1 MPKVYSQ
8 ESMKGLL
15 NVKYY
20 KILKNKYEIS
30 DENTIDNLS
39 QSMILHKFHDK
50 NVIFTYPDNYDYS
63 GIVNLLYENL
73 SKQVFLN
80 YAEIKDF
87 EEGDRLKKINEKKSN
102 IYYID
107 KIKDNK
113 YYLKLEKDSS
123 LQIESTFD
131 KLKRNYAIITKD
143 KKGTRSSTIKR
154 FYDYFSDINTFT
166 NFTPKYF
173 SKKVVLIAKQ
183 SVWNNL
189 VNKDKIPS
197 IYLPNT
203 KDSKQTKCKSIDALE
218 DCICYVTPK
227 YEVCYEEILK
237 NNVGVD
243 TVVLCNSDIDS
254 IYQVIQDQ
262 HKYKFKLIILSNASV
277 DCNIDNALCWNWTA
291 EEIKLLNN
299 VADNRVDISIIE
311 DPILDTLIEHYEN
324 SLKYVSSL
332 DVPIVINNYSYYLK
346 LALNSIDSQ
355 KLEYLLMRLEN
366 NRELE
371 NNEGGYEDF
380 GDNNPKNAL
389 RNILIYLKNN
399 NKKSTIIEEITNK
412 KNKKRIL
419 VADKYDLDYLY
430 QKYSNDWVVSNK
442 ELKKYI
448 KDGKIKDNQ
457 LIFYT
462 FNGKKDLF
470 FLRSLE
476 NDIVLYLYDQEKELF
491 NNQLNKYKLLLEK
504 ELQSEDRYVLSG
516 IKYKP
521 IETIECNV
529 IESLDRLIQRLDELP
544 NTAYEEY
551 KNESDSIL
559 DDIEERMD
567 YKISLNNTSII
578 LESNE
583 AVYDSKGYLLKV
595 YKLRKGDNIRIYPKE
610 QLAENMLQVAIDIE
624 PEIFGK
630 IENDS
635 IRLHNII
642 KELYNKYND
651 KSRMYEMLRN
661 HGLRVL
667 LPTIDNYYHGY
678 SKFPMFDSDI
688 RAILRVAQIED
699 ENDIYLSIKRSKRLY
714 NSTMIALGRGIKQE
728 LQIFLTK
735 GIVGDLLQK
744 KHFTKETLQSFI
756 DKNMPLLK
764 VTDIEITNTN
774 EEL

>member
-1 MPKVYSQ
+1 MRA
-8 ESMKGLL
+8 LL
-15 NVKYY
+15 NLKYY
-20 KILKNKYEIS
+20 IELKNRYEIS
-30 DENTIDNLS
+30 DDDTIDNLS
-39 QSMILHKFHDK
+39 QSMILQKFHDK

-73 SKQVFLN
+73 SKQIFLK
-80 YAEIKDF
+80 YAEIKNF
-87 EEGDRLKKINEKKSN
+87 EEGDRLKKINEKKNN
-102 IYYID
+102 IYQID

-113 YYLKLEKDSS
+113 YYLKIEKDPS

-131 KLKRNYAIITKD
+131 KLKRNYAVITKG
-143 KKGTRSSTIKR
+143 KKGTRSSTITK
-154 FYDYFSDINTFT
+154 FYDYFSDVNAFT
-166 NFTPKYF
+166 DFTPKYF
-173 SKKVVLIAKQ
+173 SKKVVLIASK
-183 SVWNNL
+183 SIWNNL
-189 VNKDKIPS
+189 ENKDKIPS

-203 KDSKQTKCKSIDALE
+203 KDSEQTKCKSIDALE

-227 YEVCYEEILK
+227 YEVCYEEILR

-243 TVVLCNSDIDS
+243 TIVICNSDIDS

-262 HKYKFKLIILSNASV
+262 HKYNFKLIILSNASV
-277 DCNIDNALCWNWTA
+277 DYNIDNALCWNWTA

-299 VADNRVDISIIE
+299 VIDNKIDISTID

-324 SLKYVSSL
+324 CLRYVSSL

-355 KLEYLLMRLEN
+355 KIEYLLMRLEN
-366 NRELE
+366 NKELE

-389 RNILIYLKNN
+389 REILMYLKNN
-399 NKKSTIIEEITNK
+399 NRKSILIKEIASKKDKKS
-412 KNKKRIL
+412 IL

-430 QKYSNDWVVSNK
+430 QKYSNNSVVSNK

-448 KDGKIKDNQ
+448 TDVKAKVNQ
-457 LIFYT
+457 LTFYT
-462 FNGKKDLF
+462 FNGRKDLS

-476 NDIVLYLYDQEKELF
+476 NDIVLYLYNQEKELF
-491 NNQLNKYKLLLEK
+491 NNQLNKYKLALEK
-504 ELQSEDRYVLSG
+504 EFQREDRYILSG
-516 IKYKP
+516 IKYEP
-521 IETIECNV
+521 IETIKCNV
-529 IESLDRLIQRLDELP
+529 VESLDRLIQRLDELP
-544 NTAYEEY
+544 NSAYEEY

-567 YKISLNNTSII
+567 YKISFNNGSSII
-578 LESNE
+578 LESND
-583 AVYDSKGYLLKV
+583 AVYDGKGYLLKI
-595 YKLRKGDNIRIYPKE
+595 YKLRKGDNVRIYPKE

-642 KELYNKYND
+642 KELYNKYKD
-651 KSRMYEMLRN
+651 KSRMYEMLKN
-661 HGLRVL
+661 NGLRVL

-699 ENDIYLSIKRSKRLY
+699 ENDIYLSIKKSKRLY

-744 KHFTKETLQSFI
+744 KHFTKETLQTFI
-756 DKNMPLLK
+756 DINMPLLK
-764 VTDIEITNTN
+764 VTDIGITNTN